1 MKLRLEKQ
9 SGINVNDVKKRKGKK
24 IHMYPGKEK

>member
-9 SGINVNDVKKRKGKK
+9 SGINVNDVKKKGKK